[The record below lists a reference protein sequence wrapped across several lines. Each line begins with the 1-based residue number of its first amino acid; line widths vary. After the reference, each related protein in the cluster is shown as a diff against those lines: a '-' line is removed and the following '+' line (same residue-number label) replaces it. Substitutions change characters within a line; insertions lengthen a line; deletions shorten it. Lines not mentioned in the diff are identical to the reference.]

1 MPTRP
6 ARILIVDDEAD
17 VRAVL
22 GEFLQGEGYEV
33 IFAESAVGALGAV
46 REQQPGIVLLDLNMP
61 GAVNGASIV
70 GTISETVP
78 VVVITGVIDLE
89 VARGTLREGAAD
101 FIEKPFELARVRAVV
116 EVVLAGSGG
125 Q

>member
-1 MPTRP
+1 
-6 ARILIVDDEAD
+6 
-17 VRAVL
+17 
-22 GEFLQGEGYEV
+22 
-33 IFAESAVGALGAV
+33 V